1 MHSKGTLTTWKDEQ
15 GFGFATTEQQT
26 DKVFVHIK
34 NFSYKTRRPCE
45 GDQLV
50 YDIQMD
56 ANQRPQAVNIQFL
69 HDFERKKLRHQRHN
83 QAEEGKQLLSK
94 IAAYPFILV
103 LLALCF
109 WGKIS
114 IWVLGYYI
122 VLSLLTFFLYWQDK
136 NAAQN
141 NQRRTPEKTLHQ
153 WSFLG
158 GWIGALIAQ
167 LSLRHKSQKKEF
179 RETFWLTVLGN
190 IIVFAVFVYFT
201 WPSTF

>member
-136 NAAQN
+136 NAAQK
-141 NQRRTPEKTLHQ
+141 NQRRIPEKTLHQ

-158 GWIGALIAQ
+158 GWMGALIAQ

>member
-103 LLALCF
+103 LLILCF

-114 IWVLGYYI
+114 IWVLGYY
-122 VLSLLTFFLYWQDK
+122 VLLSLLTFFLYWQDK

>member
-15 GFGFATTEQQT
+15 GFGFATTEHQA

-50 YDIQMD
+50 YDIKMD

-69 HDFERKKLRHQRHN
+69 HDFERKKLRNQRHN

-114 IWVLGYYI
+114 IWVLGYYV
-122 VLSLLTFFLYWQDK
+122 VLSLLTFFLYWKDK

-179 RETFWLTVLGN
+179 RETFWLTVFGN
-190 IIVFAVFVYFT
+190 IVLFALFVYFT
-201 WPSTF
+201 WHISL